1 MHSFIIRMTTL
12 GPNLKGK
19 LKFTCI
25 IRTHAFTLQRSDHK
39 QVLDFVSLSVITR
52 HGATMAAAVATDAH
66 RCRGDTCGR
75 KHLHFH
81 QLFTSAGVC
90 RGSVSSLTIGGVGS
104 SLTTVRNLTQ
114 GSVHVNRRH

>member
-1 MHSFIIRMTTL
+1 MTTL

-52 HGATMAAAVATDAH
+52 HGATMAAAVATWMPTAAGVIRADANICTFAN
-66 RCRGDTCGR
+66 RSRP
-75 KHLHFH
+75 
-81 QLFTSAGVC
+81 QASAGDQYPVLP
-90 RGSVSSLTIGGVGS
+90 SAVSA
-104 SLTTVRNLTQ
+104 
-114 GSVHVNRRH
+114 VHLQLSAT